1 LAQFDETRVLDPISK
16 LLEFGMSSLATH
28 HNTQNE
34 EMSNGEGQRKIYYT
48 ALAAVGRGKV
58 NTSAYL
64 RGTEMRFS
72 FK

>member
-34 EMSNGEGQRKIYYT
+34 EMSNGEGQRKKVYYPART
-48 ALAAVGRGKV
+48 AMGRGKV
-58 NTSAYL
+58 NTSANLLILLGY
-64 RGTEMRFS
+64 R
-72 FK
+72 